1 MSSTRA
7 RFRARGSAAVLALAL
22 GATACAGGPGASN
35 NATEGGGVEAVYDNA
50 AKIGD
55 VSQLRPMS
63 EFCGTKPVKVALADG
78 TGDNAFRKT
87 ARAEFEDEAAKCP
100 NITVLPY
107 ADGQNN
113 PQKAISDIK
122 ALVAQGVE
130 ALVVFP
136 DAGEALLPTL
146 REAYKAGVQVVPW
159 TANPGG
165 KPGVDYTSFVGHNT
179 VNDGVTWTRWMCE
192 ALGEK
197 GGNVVFLGGTP
208 GNTQSITEMVGIEK
222 ELKENSACAN
232 VKLLNEPG
240 KPVDTN
246 WNPAQ
251 MQKVVAGLLTKYP
264 TIDGVITDSGDA
276 SLGGIRAFLQAGRPL
291 PKWTANDNN
300 GFACAWKEHAD
311 KNPTFQTVTVSARTW
326 IIRLALRKAVAA
338 HQGIKNDEPEIINI
352 PIFENTLDETK
363 PPKCDTDLPASA
375 VLSSELTPEQL
386 KQAYS

>member
-1 MSSTRA
+1 MPPTKP
-7 RFRARGSAAVLALAL
+7 RFRARHSAAVLALAL
-22 GATACAGGPGASN
+22 LGAAGCAGGPGETKA
-35 NATEGGGVEAVYDNA
+35 AGGVQDVYSDVA
-50 AKIGD
+50 RTGD
-55 VSQLRPMS
+55 VSQLRPMTD
-63 EFCGTKPVKVALADG
+63 FCGTKPVKVALADG

-87 ARAEFEDEAAKCP
+87 ARAEFEDEASKCP

-165 KPGVDYTSFVGHNT
+165 KPGQDYTTFVGHNT

-192 ALGEK
+192 NLGSK

-222 ELKENSACAN
+222 ELKENTACAS

-240 KPVDTN
+240 KPIDTN

-251 MQKVVAGLLTKYP
+251 LQKVVSGLLTKYP

-291 PKWTANDNN
+291 PLWTANDLN
-300 GFACAWKEHAD
+300 GFACAWKENSA
-311 KNPTFQTVTVSARTW
+311 KQPTFQTVTVSSRTW

-363 PPKCDTDLPASA
+363 PPKCDPDLPASA
-375 VLSSELTPEQL
+375 ILSSELTPEQL
-386 KQAYS
+386 KQAYN

>member
-1 MSSTRA
+1 MPPTKP
-7 RFRARGSAAVLALAL
+7 RFRARQSAAVLALAL
-22 GATACAGGPGASN
+22 LGAAGCAGGPGETKA
-35 NATEGGGVEAVYDNA
+35 AGGVQDVYSDVA
-50 AKIGD
+50 RTGD
-55 VSQLRPMS
+55 VSQLRPMTD
-63 EFCGTKPVKVALADG
+63 FCGTKPVKVALADG

-87 ARAEFEDEAAKCP
+87 ARAEFEDEASKCP

-165 KPGVDYTSFVGHNT
+165 KPGQDYTTFVGHNT

-192 ALGEK
+192 NLGSK

-222 ELKENSACAN
+222 ELKENTACAS

-240 KPVDTN
+240 KPIDTN

-251 MQKVVAGLLTKYP
+251 LQKVVSGLLTKYP
-264 TIDGVITDSGDA
+264 SIDGVITDSGDA

-291 PKWTANDNN
+291 PLWTANDLN
-300 GFACAWKEHAD
+300 GFACAWKENSA
-311 KNPTFQTVTVSARTW
+311 KQPTFQTVTVSSRTW

-363 PPKCDTDLPASA
+363 PPKCDPDLPASA
-375 VLSSELTPEQL
+375 ILSSELTPEQL
-386 KQAYS
+386 KQAYN

>member
-1 MSSTRA
+1 MPPTKP
-7 RFRARGSAAVLALAL
+7 RFRARHSAAVLALAL
-22 GATACAGGPGASN
+22 LGAAGCAGGPGETKA
-35 NATEGGGVEAVYDNA
+35 AGGVQDVYSDVA
-50 AKIGD
+50 RTGD
-55 VSQLRPMS
+55 VSQLRPMTD
-63 EFCGTKPVKVALADG
+63 FCGTKPVKVALADG

-87 ARAEFEDEAAKCP
+87 ARAEFEDEASKCP

-165 KPGVDYTSFVGHNT
+165 KPGQDYTTFVGHNT

-192 ALGEK
+192 NLGSK

-222 ELKENSACAN
+222 ELKENTACAG

-240 KPVDTN
+240 KPIDTN

-251 MQKVVAGLLTKYP
+251 LQKVVSGLLTKYP

-291 PKWTANDNN
+291 PLWTANDLN
-300 GFACAWKEHAD
+300 GFACAWKENSA
-311 KNPTFQTVTVSARTW
+311 KQPTFQTVTVSSRTW

-363 PPKCDTDLPASA
+363 PPKCDPDLPASA
-375 VLSSELTPEQL
+375 ILSSELTPEQL
-386 KQAYS
+386 KQAYN

>member
-1 MSSTRA
+1 MPLTKTRLRA
-7 RFRARGSAAVLALAL
+7 RQSVAVLALAAL
-22 GATACAGGPGASN
+22 GAAGCAGGPGEPAAAN
-35 NATEGGGVEAVYDNA
+35 GGVEAVYNDA
-50 AKIGD
+50 ARTGD
-55 VSQLRPMS
+55 VSALRPMAD
-63 EFCGTKPVKVALADG
+63 FCGTKPVKVALADG

-87 ARAEFEDEAAKCP
+87 ARAEFEDEASKCP

-113 PQKAISDIK
+113 PQKAISDVK

-165 KPGVDYTSFVGHNT
+165 KPGTDYTTFVGHNT

-192 ALGEK
+192 ALGTK

-208 GNTQSITEMVGIEK
+208 GNTQSLTELVGIEK
-222 ELKENSACAN
+222 ELKENAGCSA
-232 VKLLNEPG
+232 VKLLNDPG
-240 KPVDTN
+240 KPIDTN

-251 MQKVVAGLLTKYP
+251 MQKVVSGLLTKYP

-291 PKWTANDNN
+291 PLWTANDLN
-300 GFACAWKEHAD
+300 GFACAWKD
-311 KNPTFQTVTVSARTW
+311 NSGKQPNFQTVTVSSRTW

-352 PIFENTLDETK
+352 PIFENTLDK
-363 PPKCDTDLPASA
+363 SKLPKCDPSLPASA
-375 VLSSELTPEQL
+375 ILSSELTPEQL

>member
-1 MSSTRA
+1 MPPTKP
-7 RFRARGSAAVLALAL
+7 RFRARHSAAVLALAIL
-22 GATACAGGPGASN
+22 GAAGCAGGPGETKA
-35 NATEGGGVEAVYDNA
+35 AGGVQDVYSDVA
-50 AKIGD
+50 RTGD
-55 VSQLRPMS
+55 VSQLRPMTD
-63 EFCGTKPVKVALADG
+63 FCGTKPVKVALADG

-87 ARAEFEDEAAKCP
+87 ARAEFEDEASKCP

-165 KPGVDYTSFVGHNT
+165 KPGQDYTTFVGHNT

-192 ALGEK
+192 NLGSK

-222 ELKENSACAN
+222 ELKENTACAS

-240 KPVDTN
+240 KPIDTN

-251 MQKVVAGLLTKYP
+251 LQKVVSGLLTKYP

-291 PKWTANDNN
+291 PLWTANDLN
-300 GFACAWKEHAD
+300 GFACAWKENSA
-311 KNPTFQTVTVSARTW
+311 KQPTFQTVTVSSRTW

-363 PPKCDTDLPASA
+363 PPKCDPDLPASA
-375 VLSSELTPEQL
+375 ILSSELTPEQL
-386 KQAYS
+386 KQAYN

>member
-1 MSSTRA
+1 MKSTRA
-7 RFRARGSAAVLALAL
+7 RLRARGTAAFLALAL
-22 GATACAGGPGASN
+22 GVTACAGGPGTSESGTAS
-35 NATEGGGVEAVYDNA
+35 AVEAVYDNE

-63 EFCGTKPVKVALADG
+63 DFCGTKPVKVALADG

-87 ARAEFEDEAAKCP
+87 ARAEFEDEASKCP

-122 ALVAQGVE
+122 ALVAQGVD

-165 KPGVDYTSFVGHNT
+165 KPGEDYTTFVGHNT

-192 ALGEK
+192 ALGEE

-208 GNTQSITEMVGIEK
+208 GNTQSITEMIGIEK
-222 ELKENSACAN
+222 ELKENSDCAN

-240 KPVDTN
+240 KPIDTN

-300 GFACAWKEHAD
+300 GFACTWKEHAE
-311 KNPTFQTVTVSARTW
+311 KHPTFQAVTVSARTW

-338 HQGIKNDEPEIINI
+338 FQGIENDEPEIINI
-352 PIFENTLDETK
+352 PIFEDTLDESK
-363 PPKCDTDLPASA
+363 PMKCDPDLPASA

>member
-1 MSSTRA
+1 MTFSGPRSVA
-7 RFRARGSAAVLALAL
+7 RRSAAVLALAAL
-22 GATACAGGPGASN
+22 GAAGCAGGPGTS
-35 NATEGGGVEAVYDNA
+35 NATEGGVEAVYDNA
-50 AKIGD
+50 ANIGD
-55 VSQLRPMS
+55 VSQLRPMKD
-63 EFCGTKPVKVALADG
+63 FCGTKPVKVALADG

-87 ARAEFEDEAAKCP
+87 ARAEFEDEASKCP

-113 PQKAISDIK
+113 PQKAISDVK

-165 KPGVDYTSFVGHNT
+165 KPGTDYTSFVGHNT

-192 ALGEK
+192 SLGTK
-197 GGNVVFLGGTP
+197 GGNVIFLGGTP
-208 GNTQSITEMVGIEK
+208 GNTQSLTEMVGIEK
-222 ELKENSACAN
+222 ELKENAACAK

-240 KPVDTN
+240 KPIDTN

-251 MQKVVAGLLTKYP
+251 MQKVVSGLLTKYP
-264 TIDGVITDSGDA
+264 AIDGVITDSGDA

-291 PKWTANDNN
+291 PLWTANDLN
-300 GFACAWKEHAD
+300 GFACAWKENAD
-311 KNPTFQTVTVSARTW
+311 KHPTFQSVTVSARTW

-338 HQGIKNDEPEIINI
+338 HQGIENDEPEIINI
-352 PIFENTLDETK
+352 PIFENTLDESK
-363 PPKCDTDLPASA
+363 PPKCDPTLPASA
-375 VLSSELTPEQL
+375 ILSSELTPEQL